1 MKMSSSPLQEVR
13 RINRTI
19 GSMMVDAGLLSEA
32 DAERVMHY
40 QREHGIR
47 FGEAAIRLGLVS
59 EADVQFALA
68 RQFDYAYL
76 PNDANQRPVSEEVVA
91 AYQPFS
97 AAVDQLVAIRS
108 QLMLRWFDRGEQ
120 RQVLTIVGTDR
131 QEGRSYLA
139 ANLAVV
145 FSQLGQRTL
154 LIDANMRTPRQ
165 HELFHLD
172 NQAGL
177 STVLSGRAQTEVVV
191 RIPDLLGLT
200 VMPAGP
206 TPPNPLELLSR
217 PLLPALLSHARQ
229 SYDVVLV
236 DTPALSIGDDAAIVA
251 MRSGAALAVA
261 RSSSTRVPAFNDMV
275 RGLTDS
281 GVAVVGSVLNEV
293 PLPDTAGATAA

>member
-19 GSMMVDAGLLSEA
+19 GAMLVDAGLVSEA
-32 DAERVMHY
+32 DIDRVLHY
-40 QREHGIR
+40 QREHGLR
-47 FGEAAIRLGLVS
+47 FGEAAIRLGIVS
-59 EADVQFALA
+59 ESDVQFALA

-76 PNDANQRPVSEEVVA
+76 PSDATNRPVSEQVVA

-97 AAVDQLVAIRS
+97 SCVDQLVAIRS
-108 QLMLRWFDRGEQ
+108 QLMLRWFDRGDQ

-131 QEGRSYLA
+131 REGRSYLA
-139 ANLAVV
+139 SNLAVV

-154 LIDANMRTPRQ
+154 LIDANMRNPRQ
-165 HELFHLD
+165 HELFRLE
-172 NQAGL
+172 NQVGL

-206 TPPNPLELLSR
+206 VPPNPLELLSR
-217 PLLPALLSHARQ
+217 PLLPALLAHARQ

-236 DTPALSIGDDAAIVA
+236 DTPALSVGDDAAIIA

-261 RSSSTRVPAFNDMV
+261 RSGQTRLPAYNDLV
-275 RGLTDS
+275 RGLSDA
-281 GVAVVGSVLNEV
+281 GVAVVGSVLNDV
-293 PLPDTAGATAA
+293 PQTADGPDAR